1 MEKILTGKR
10 GFGAKKQAA
19 GFTQLEIC
27 VIVPAGGGE
36 VSK

>member
-1 MEKILTGKR
+1 MKR
-10 GFGAKKQAA
+10 GFGAKKQDA
-19 GFTQLEIC
+19 GFSQLEMC